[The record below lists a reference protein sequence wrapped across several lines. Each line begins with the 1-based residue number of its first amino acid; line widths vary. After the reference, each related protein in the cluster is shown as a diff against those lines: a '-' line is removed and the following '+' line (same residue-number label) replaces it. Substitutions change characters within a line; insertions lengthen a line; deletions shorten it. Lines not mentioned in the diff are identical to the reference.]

1 MDLIKKNEIQFVNP
15 YKFENYLNNLKERE
29 KFYLQ

>member
-15 YKFENYLNNLKERE
+15 PKFENYLNNLKRE